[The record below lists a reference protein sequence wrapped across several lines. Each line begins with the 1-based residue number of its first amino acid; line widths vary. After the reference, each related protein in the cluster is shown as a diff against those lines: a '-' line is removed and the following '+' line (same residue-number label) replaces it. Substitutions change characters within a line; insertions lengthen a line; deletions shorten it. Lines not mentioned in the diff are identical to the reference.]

1 MLYCHTFPQSIP
13 ATVATVNTCMGWG
26 EVIVRVSE
34 FVSEITLVH
43 FTQTYMVPHKPNKV
57 LHSLKHP
64 HMVSSIIT

>member
-57 LHSLKHP
+57 
-64 HMVSSIIT
+64 